1 MKNCFLMSGQ
11 DRECY
16 DVSNVSKPLIMITK
30 ATRREVTGKGKTR
43 QRCAALRF
51 GPLLLLPKNIFASN
65 ALFLSFQID

>member
-1 MKNCFLMSGQ
+1 
-11 DRECY
+11 
-16 DVSNVSKPLIMITK
+16 MITK

-65 ALFLSFQID
+65 ALFYLFKLIENAFLKQ